1 MCLPPSLVRI
11 VIVCGVLLSGSI
23 IYAREPYYQGLG
35 SYRRKVATDSPQ
47 AQRYFNQGLAWLQ
60 GFNDA
65 AAIRAFRE
73 AANLDPACAMAHWGI
88 ALAAGPNINNPD
100 MTPEMVAL
108 ARKELTL
115 ARCSAHVSEVER
127 TIIKALG
134 RRYKDPLPGDTVSP
148 DQIYADAM
156 RRVWNNHPNDPDVG
170 AFFAEALMDVRPWDQ
185 WTREGQPNPGTE
197 EIIAT
202 LDSVLRLDPNH
213 PLANHLYIH
222 ALEASPHPERADAAA
237 DKLRNLQP
245 GNAHLLHMPSHIDVH
260 CGRWQQAIVASENAV
275 KADKRYRESLGKEP
289 LGTMAFYAAHDQH
302 MLVYAALMT
311 GQGKLALQ
319 HSRELLV
326 DLGPEFL
333 RENALAA
340 ESFAAL
346 PIEVMMRFGQWDD
359 ILAES
364 GDYPEYMPYTHAIHH
379 AARAIAFAAKHE
391 AESARKEQALMV
403 EIAQLIPKK
412 TVVGEN
418 NAGAVLSLMQSMVE
432 GEILVAE
439 GKIDQGLQQ
448 LRTAAASED
457 ALSYDEPPSWMIPVR
472 HTLGAN
478 LIKAGRFAEAEQ
490 VYREDLRRVPEN
502 GWSLFG
508 LSDSLRRQ
516 GKDTPE
522 TAAITARFQR
532 VWAQA
537 DLTVCSSCL
546 CQPNTEMSTLEHLD
560 Q

>member
-1 MCLPPSLVRI
+1 MCRPRRLLSI
-11 VIVCGVLLSGSI
+11 VAVCGVLLTGS

-35 SYRRKVATDSPQ
+35 SYRRKIATGSPR

-65 AAIRAFRE
+65 AAIRAFQE
-73 AANLDPACAMAHWGI
+73 AAKLDPACAMAHWGI

-100 MTPEMVAL
+100 MTRPMVEL
-108 ARKELTL
+108 ARQELML
-115 ARCSAHVSEVER
+115 ARHSAHVSEVER
-127 TIIKALG
+127 TLIAALG
-134 RRYKDPLPGDTVSP
+134 HRYVDPLPGDTASP
-148 DQIYADAM
+148 DQVYADAM
-156 RRVWNNHPNDPDVG
+156 RRAWNDHPHDPDVG
-170 AFFAEALMDVRPWDQ
+170 AWFAEALLDVRPWDQ

-202 LDSVLRLDPNH
+202 LDSVLRLNPNH

-237 DKLRNLQP
+237 DKLRTLQP
-245 GNAHLLHMPSHIDVH
+245 GIGHLLQVPSHIDVH
-260 CGRWQQAIVASENAV
+260 CGRWQQAIIANENAV
-275 KADKRYRESLGKEP
+275 KADGLYRKSLGQEP

-311 GQGKLALQ
+311 GQGELALR
-319 HSRELLV
+319 HSRELLA

-346 PIEVMMRFGQWDD
+346 PLEVMMRFGRWDD
-359 ILAES
+359 ILTEP
-364 GDYPEYMPYTHAIHH
+364 GDYPEYLPYTRAVQH
-379 AARAIAFAAKHE
+379 AARAVAFAARHE
-391 AESARKEQALMV
+391 VESARKEQALMV
-403 EIAQLIPKK
+403 EIAPLVPKG

-418 NAGAVLSLMQSMVE
+418 SASAILSLLQSVVE
-432 GEILVAE
+432 GEILIAE
-439 GKIDQGLQQ
+439 GELDQGLQR
-448 LRTAAASED
+448 LRTASAAED

-516 GKDTPE
+516 DKDTPE

-537 DLTVCSSCL
+537 DLTIGSSCL
-546 CQPNTEMSTLEHLD
+546 CQPNAGMSLLEPTGK
-560 Q
+560 